1 MLELSSKRKTYRM
14 NSFFFRKEIIIYRW
28 KPGEFLGQGSF
39 ASVIMGFNEETG
51 QIMAVKQVRLNE
63 ASKLSNVNIPK

>member
-1 MLELSSKRKTYRM
+1 M